1 MTCMLEQPICSKW
14 QRTGVVRLLHS
25 LLINIASPYSV
36 IRYRKLLLFALSD
49 YPSNYAASLSHCQTL
64 FNFVT
69 FQLQVMPSPRQ
80 LFSTCRCRV
89 NMMQPPTSSMLEMLS
104 KRQIHKVGPE
114 TLTDVVA
121 GYNQDQKNGVRCCLV
136 LWRSQSSAD

>member
-1 MTCMLEQPICSKW
+1 MYARAANMFKMAKNWSGKINT
-14 QRTGVVRLLHS
+14 
-25 LLINIASPYSV
+25 LIAYKHCFPLFYV
-36 IRYRKLLLFALSD
+36 IRYRKLLLFAVSD

-89 NMMQPPTSSMLEMLS
+89 NMMQPPTSSMLETLS

-114 TLTDVVA
+114 TLTDVLA

-136 LWRSQSSAD
+136 LWRSRSSAD